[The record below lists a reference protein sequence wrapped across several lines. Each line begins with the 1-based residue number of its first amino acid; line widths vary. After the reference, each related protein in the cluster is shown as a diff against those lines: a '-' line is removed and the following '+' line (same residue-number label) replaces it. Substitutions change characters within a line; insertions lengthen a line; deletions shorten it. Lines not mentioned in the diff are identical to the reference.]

1 MKTQI
6 AVVLAAFA
14 LTVMGRP
21 AFDVDAFLGRVLKLS
36 ESTPRAELEAL
47 VKLTEKNGKE
57 VVEVV
62 ARRLADKSTK
72 EDDKLKYVLLRR
84 ALYRQ
89 SDECFYDYNALTR
102 AIMMVRAYTSGE

>member
-21 AFDVDAFLGRVLKLS
+21 AFDVDAFLGRVSRVS

-47 VKLTEKNGKE
+47 VKLTEKNQKE
-57 VVEVV
+57 VAEVAV
-62 ARRLADKSTK
+62 RRLADKSTK
-72 EDDKLKYVLLRR
+72 EDEKLKYVLLRR

-89 SDECFYDYNALTR
+89 TDECFYDYNALTR
-102 AIMMVRAYTSGE
+102 AIMMVRAYVEP

>member
-21 AFDVDAFLGRVLKLS
+21 AFDVDAFLGRVLKVS

-62 ARRLADKSTK
+62 ARRLADKSTQ
-72 EDDKLKYVLLRR
+72 EDEVHEGDDRVKSRYASGDTCEVP
-84 ALYRQ
+84 A
-89 SDECFYDYNALTR
+89 ECQAVQGRLQDDP
-102 AIMMVRAYTSGE
+102 